1 MKHSL
6 PKHMT
11 LTPLQ
16 RGRQSM
22 IARGLIKKAPKPMT
36 ALTIGGNNFVYVSTS
51 SGTNT
56 VSLSG
61 PGTWT
66 TSSTTSTIPTWVPS
80 NSVVDRI
87 IDRPVPY
94 TPDHQEWKVGRRMT
108 VTLPDGTMIEM
119 EPSGNFKIIDAKAKI
134 TYKSN
139 NVRDFNSYI
148 NASDKLEDFI
158 KFCGEV
164 GVRQGEMLEIPIKH
178 FIGWLIVKAAEA
190 DGEELPALPDLC
202 PKLPRCMTCGRFMA
216 QRRAERKV
224 FYCRPTCLEKELRK

>member
-1 MKHSL
+1 MRVATL

-22 IARGLIKKAPKPMT
+22 IARGLIKKAPKPMRSPT
-36 ALTIGGNNFVYVSTS
+36 SPVYY
-51 SGTNT
+51 SGT
-56 VSLSG
+56 
-61 PGTWT
+61 T
-66 TSSTTSTIPTWVPS
+66 TSSTTATVWVNAGAGSWTNNGTAVPTWVPS
-80 NSVVDRI
+80 GSNGVVI
-87 IDRPVPY
+87 QDRPVSY

-108 VTLPDGTMIEM
+108 VTLPDGTMIDM
-119 EPSGNFKIIDAKAKI
+119 DRTGNFKIIDAKAKI

-178 FIGWLIVKAAEA
+178 FVGWLIVKAAEA
-190 DGEELPALPDLC
+190 DGEELPALPDLR

-216 QRRAERKV
+216 QRRVERKV
-224 FYCRPTCLEKELRK
+224 FYCRSTCLERELRK